1 MIKNKLVLKK
11 TQNTLNILTIIFV
24 VTLIIANVVSG
35 KIIDT
40 GVSLFG
46 SLITVPGAII
56 CYPITYLVT
65 DIVGELWSKKEANQI
80 VKYGLIGQV
89 VATLI
94 IMLSAYTPYVDAEM
108 QNAYVKLLGQNWIF
122 VIGSLAAYL
131 LSQHLDVTIFH
142 KIRDKYINKHGST
155 KGGRWIWNNASTITS
170 QFVDTAIFITISF
183 GIGFGWLW
191 NNQVML
197 INMIIGQYAVKFI
210 IALLDTPFFYIFT
223 RESDK

>member
-1 MIKNKLVLKK
+1 MKNKLILRK
-11 TQNTLNILTIIFV
+11 TQNTLNILTTVFV

-56 CYPITYLVT
+56 CYPVTYLVT
-65 DIVGELWSKKEANQI
+65 DIVGELWGKKEANQI

-89 VATLI
+89 VATGI
-94 IMLSAYTPYVDAEM
+94 IMLSAYTPYVDVEM
-108 QNAYVKLLGQNWIF
+108 QSAYVKLLGQNWIF

-131 LSQHLDVTIFH
+131 LSQHLDVKIFH
-142 KIRDKYINKHGST
+142 KIRDNYINKHGST
-155 KGGRWIWNNASTITS
+155 KGGRWIWNNASTMTS
-170 QFVDTAIFITISF
+170 QLVDTVIFITISF

-191 NNQVML
+191 NNQTML